1 MTTDQALAAARARED
16 SGGGARGDASDTDLL
31 HRLAGGDESALAALY
46 DRYAKRIYNHCFRAL
61 ASCHDA
67 EDAVAQTFLTLWRRR
82 TRIPA
87 HDGSAAPW
95 LYGVAT
101 NAARNIARGR
111 QRQLRLVG
119 RLGEAQGG
127 DGQADHAQAVDRR
140 VDAERQMAE
149 VLAAVRRLPR
159 REQEVL
165 ALVAWSGLSYQD
177 TAAALGIPVG
187 TVRSRLSR
195 ARARL
200 GHDIEA
206 EEAR

>member
-1 MTTDQALAAARARED
+1 MTTEPALAIGANDAAP
-16 SGGGARGDASDTDLL
+16 GGPRGEASDTELL
-31 HRLAGGDESALAALY
+31 RRLADDDETALAALY
-46 DRYAKRIYNHCFRAL
+46 DRYAKRIYNHCFRML
-61 ASCHDA
+61 ASGHDA
-67 EDAVAQTFLTLWRRR
+67 EDAVAQAFLVLWRRR
-82 TRIPA
+82 TRAPL

-101 NAARNIARGR
+101 NAARNISRGR
-111 QRQLRLVG
+111 QRQLRVAG
-119 RLGEAQGG
+119 RMG
-127 DGQADHAQAVDRR
+127 DLDQHHEDHSEVVDER
-140 VDAERQMAE
+140 VDAERRMSD

-165 ALVAWSGLSYQD
+165 ALVAWSGLSYQE

-200 GHDIEA
+200 GQDITT
-206 EEAR
+206 EETS